1 RFGIPKLA
9 NRASGG
15 GATTFPPSQS
25 ASTRQ
30 RFSTGRG
37 EALPPLTRGPGK
49 PSPDDDGPFL
59 FKPTLYFSRPTPFS
73 VPVLFPSLP
82 FPFTDTHARAHA
94 DESVGQRA
102 RDRDM
107 SAVSWSIPA
116 IPRAIPP
123 ARSGPPGEAF
133 LVAAR
138 PRAARSRAAP
148 RRVRLARGGVVVAHA
163 GAAEVPVAD
172 SGEAAVVFS
181 EKFPLRRCQT

>member
-1 RFGIPKLA
+1 
-9 NRASGG
+9 
-15 GATTFPPSQS
+15 
-25 ASTRQ
+25 
-30 RFSTGRG
+30 
-37 EALPPLTRGPGK
+37 
-49 PSPDDDGPFL
+49 
-59 FKPTLYFSRPTPFS
+59 
-73 VPVLFPSLP
+73 
-82 FPFTDTHARAHA
+82 ARAHA

-181 EKFPLRRCQT
+181 EKFPLRRCQTVTSSMPRRVKLWIVPLFFLLHFILAGTYL